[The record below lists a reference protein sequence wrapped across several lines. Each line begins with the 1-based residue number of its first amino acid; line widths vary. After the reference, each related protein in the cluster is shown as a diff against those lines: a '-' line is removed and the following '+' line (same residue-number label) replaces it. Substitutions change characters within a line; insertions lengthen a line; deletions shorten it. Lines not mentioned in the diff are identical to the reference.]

1 MKKYNFKIVDQ
12 QENIKLNK
20 DLYDLIAVSLLEN
33 FIKEMIENND
43 FEKEDR

>member
-1 MKKYNFKIVDQ
+1 MKKYNLKIVNK
-12 QENIKLNK
+12 QENIELNE

-43 FEKEDR
+43 LEKEDR

>member
-1 MKKYNFKIVDQ
+1 MKKYNLKIVDQ

-43 FEKEDR
+43 LEKEDR

>member
-43 FEKEDR
+43 LEKEDR